1 MVTLLVTSEGL
12 PGAESLLTSVT
23 FIREHILK
31 VDRLHVQTQ
40 IILPFHDFA
49 ADPATERSVF
59 RCNNILFKILRFC
72 DEALNIS
79 RIKIRANKMQSVYCL
94 LLKINLLNM
103 FKTLDGIFVYD
114 GTKLSLFRAQYY
126 TQGRDRRTCQENVC
140 SLCAAEYSLWPCGA
154 LR

>member
-1 MVTLLVTSEGL
+1 MVTLLVTGEGL

-40 IILPFHDFA
+40 IILPFHYFA

-59 RCNNILFKILRFC
+59 GCNNILFKILRFC

-79 RIKIRANKMQSVYCL
+79 RIKKANKMHIQFIVS
-94 LLKINLLNM
+94 
-103 FKTLDGIFVYD
+103 
-114 GTKLSLFRAQYY
+114 
-126 TQGRDRRTCQENVC
+126 
-140 SLCAAEYSLWPCGA
+140 
-154 LR
+154 